1 MPWLEPPGDY
11 QVKAG
16 DKIRL
21 QIRTGIFGPPVWLVE
36 DTLALSTWEFFW
48 GVVEGNDLILEVEKR
63 PGIEGAPEIIE
74 AGAVPGY
81 VIAILAAAGL
91 GLVGLLL
98 VKDFRVW
105 VGEGGIGFETST
117 SIPGFVVVAAGLGVG
132 VWFLSRRA

>member
-36 DTLALSTWEFFW
+36 DTLALSTWEFIS
-48 GVVEGNDLILEVEKR
+48 GVYEGNDLILERKKR
-63 PGIEGAPEIIE
+63 PASWGPPEIIE

-105 VGEGGIGFETST
+105 VGGGGIGFETAT
-117 SIPGFVVVAAGLGVG
+117 RIPGCVRLAAGLGVG
-132 VWFLSRRA
+132 LWFLSRRA